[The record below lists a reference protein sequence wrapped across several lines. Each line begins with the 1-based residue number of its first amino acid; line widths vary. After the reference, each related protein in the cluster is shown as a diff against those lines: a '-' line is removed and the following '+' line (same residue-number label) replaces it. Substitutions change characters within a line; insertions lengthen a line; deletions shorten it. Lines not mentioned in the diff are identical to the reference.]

1 MDPEGAGA
9 EPATLAMDSDEVRV
23 GTSYPVGQL
32 ASSFATALTH
42 EDADTRQRAEE
53 RVHRWRSVLAGMA
66 DGRLQIGSRTP
77 VAGLP
82 GWVTPQV
89 IRGGFA
95 TGEPAAGGP
104 LQPHE
109 VDLAS
114 RVGLP
119 ADRRA
124 LFAYWLTDAGLADL
138 GSLLASG
145 RYRVELP
152 EEAALLVAAWLLQA
166 GDRLGALTLIDTIAP
181 FADRLRFTPTPAT
194 AAVPDPEIVWR
205 ETAGEVRAA
214 VEARKPNER
223 VEAMREALTIWNPFT
238 DDLLTLWCETVDDG
252 RVAART
258 PDGWLDRGAALL
270 DRYRQLAAANTR
282 CGKHRRPKE
291 NLAIARAALEDVV
304 AGRPLTPRQRG
315 LLQHA
320 VDSMLR
326 KRGRPGTSEHAALR
340 ARQASDAARPGH
352 HTLSRLVGARLT
364 ALPQDTGIA
373 QVEAVVRPVDA
384 DEAATTGIPAGWPVP
399 APVARIVARAAA
411 GTLEQLIAR
420 GVVASAEVLASLTPQ
435 VAAVT
440 VAAAYPDPALRTL
453 MAATYRAFRNRRSLL
468 LLNLQHQVRLD
479 ELPWVQAVAAVRI
492 DSDDTRGNAR
502 RTLARLA
509 GAAVHGFPATVLP
522 NPLIREL
529 ASLSTQ
535 AGLDVPWTEEL
546 AADIFMGT
554 FSAKYLQAAKVAAQ
568 LLSGSLYARYYDI
581 DYPALAAIGDTTRRR
596 RVARTSNSFDTLCHD
611 RAGVSTNRF
620 SVNVAANGK
629 VIEQAQILTTHNLAT
644 IAHIVQVDPAGGWAE
659 LARRSLAVVFRLT
672 ARLQHSPRPL
682 RTVKDTAYAW
692 RHTLFYLSLAEPF
705 EQAAFVAHA
714 GDELAVQPPHVR
726 ARLIPAVEGLAHVAA
741 GGRFGADGTA
751 GQARRLQGWTTERH
765 WILTHETGDAAR
777 PAATT

>member
-1 MDPEGAGA
+1 
-9 EPATLAMDSDEVRV
+9 MDSDEVRV
-23 GTSYPVGQL
+23 GTGYPVGQL
-32 ASSFATALTH
+32 ASAFVTALTH
-42 EDADTRQRAEE
+42 EDADTRRRAEE

-66 DGRLQIGSRTP
+66 DGRLHVGSRTP

-82 GWVTPQV
+82 AWVTPQV
-89 IRGGFA
+89 VRGGFA

-109 VDLAS
+109 VDVAS

-124 LFAYWLTDAGLADL
+124 LFAYWLTDAGLAEL

-166 GDRLGALTLIDTIAP
+166 GDRLGTLTLIDTIAP
-181 FADRLRFTPTPAT
+181 FADRLRFTPAPAT
-194 AAVPDPEIVWR
+194 TPVPDPEIVWR
-205 ETAGEVRAA
+205 ETAGQVRTA

-223 VEAMREALTIWNPFT
+223 VEAMREALMVWNPFT
-238 DDLLTLWCETVDDG
+238 DDLLTLWCETIEDG
-252 RVAART
+252 RIVAHT

-270 DRYRQLAAANTR
+270 DRYRQLSAAHTR
-282 CGKHRRPKE
+282 CSKHRRPKE
-291 NLAIARAALEDVV
+291 NLAIARAALDDVV
-304 AGRPLTPRQRG
+304 AGRPLAARQRG

-320 VDSMLR
+320 VDSMLH
-326 KRGRPGTSEHAALR
+326 KRGRPGTAEHTVLR
-340 ARQASDAARPGH
+340 ARQARDASRPGN

-373 QVEAVVRPVDA
+373 HVEAVVRPVDA

-399 APVARIVARAAA
+399 APVARVVTRATA
-411 GTLEQLIAR
+411 GTLEQLIDR

-435 VAAVT
+435 VAAAT
-440 VAAAYPDPALRTL
+440 AAATYPNPALRTL

-468 LLNLQHQVRLD
+468 LLNLEHQVRLD
-479 ELPWVQAVAAVRI
+479 ELPWVQAVAAVRLDNA
-492 DSDDTRGNAR
+492 DSRATAR
-502 RTLARLA
+502 RVLARLA
-509 GAAVHGFPATVLP
+509 GSALHGFPATLLP

-568 LLSGSLYARYYDI
+568 LLTGSLYARYYDI
-581 DYPALAAIGDTTRRR
+581 DYPAVAAIRDTTRRR
-596 RVARTSNSFDTLCHD
+596 RRAARTSNAFDTLCHD
-611 RAGVSTNRF
+611 RAGVSADRF
-620 SVNVAANGK
+620 LGNVAANGK

-644 IAHIVQVDPAGGWAE
+644 IAHIVKIDPTGGWAE
-659 LARRSLAVVFRLT
+659 LARRSLAVIFRLT
-672 ARLQHSPRPL
+672 GRLQHNPRAL

-692 RHTLFYLSLAEPF
+692 RHTLFYLSFAELS
-705 EQAAFVAHA
+705 EQSAFVAHTS
-714 GDELAVQPPHVR
+714 DEIAAQPPHVR
-726 ARLIPAVEGLAHVAA
+726 ARLAPAVAGLAHVAA
-741 GGRFGADGTA
+741 GGRFDADGTA
-751 GQARRLQGWTTERH
+751 GQARRLLGWTTERH
-765 WILTHETGDAAR
+765 WILTQETGDEAR
-777 PAATT
+777 SAPTT